1 MFDPP
6 CRHIQHNDGTGWLN
20 KHYSTN
26 WASSHIQFWFELR
39 MNSIFLKKQ
48 STLLIQFRKHLKL
61 KLFRESLWYQSI
73 LFELVV
79 FVNEERLLFVFI
91 HALVQVFIGSSP
103 VTAVRYK
110 KLERYLFHS
119 VPLCIPWYMRT
130 RNCSS
135 GNVQH
140 TFHYSDKAS

>member
-1 MFDPP
+1 
-6 CRHIQHNDGTGWLN
+6 
-20 KHYSTN
+20 
-26 WASSHIQFWFELR
+26 

-119 VPLCIPWYMRT
+119 VFLCIPWHMRT
-130 RNCSS
+130 RSCSS
-135 GNVQH
+135 RNVQH
-140 TFHYSDKAS
+140 TFHCSDKASSCMETKKGKKMISSCRAVLPSRSVDSVLKVDYFP